1 MKNATILLLTLVL
14 SLGFYPL
21 AHGAVGDVVADC
33 QDITTGARLDIQPA
47 GSDEWIIHNLVFDA
61 NITLERYDGT
71 LTAIGP
77 SFIGPDWQ
85 NFSPGFH
92 VDNTDRLR
100 IVNDDAGTQTI
111 CYDGIQTGITD
122 WIPYA

>member
-1 MKNATILLLTLVL
+1 MKRLFILAFLLF
-14 SLGFYPL
+14 SFCFYPL
-21 AHGAVGDVVADC
+21 SHGAVGDTAADC
-33 QDITTGARLDIQPA
+33 LDITTGARLDIRPA
-47 GSDEWIIHNLVFDA
+47 AGVEWIIHNLVFDA

-92 VDNTDRLR
+92 VNNTDRLR

-111 CYDGIQTGITD
+111 CYDGIQTG
-122 WIPYA
+122 

>member
-1 MKNATILLLTLVL
+1 MKVWILAIFLLYPSL
-14 SLGFYPL
+14 SY
-21 AHGAVGDVVADC
+21 AAVGDVVADC
-33 QDITTGARLDIQPA
+33 QDILTGARLDIQP
-47 GSDEWIIHNLVFDA
+47 GGVDEWIIHNLVFDA

-85 NFSPGFH
+85 PFSPGIH

-100 IVNDDAGTQTI
+100 IVNDDAATQTI
-111 CYDGIQTGITD
+111 CYDGIQTGSLGAAF
-122 WIPYA
+122 YA